1 MLLACSKLRTKLGT
15 NRHRPLVKSCSPGS
29 PNPLPGWEV
38 MLDHRDKGQMANTVK
53 QPLVEPRTLFPTNA
67 VYVLTTLSQGR
78 EHNGWDYLSFY
89 LANRPLPLPSAG
101 WPHIPCLLNLPFFR
115 SAGCVCRHR
124 AGQDSRLLS
133 REKMGMTSLPLGE
146 YCHRVYLYL
155 NPKYFLDSMI
165 GTASWST
172 GVTGEEQAG
181 TQIKKWLAWVPPEN
195 QKGPRKGLSGE
206 VLVRSTCLHFSP
218 WMGIHGSIC
227 TREHKLSQGYTI
239 SGQV

>member
-1 MLLACSKLRTKLGT
+1 M
-15 NRHRPLVKSCSPGS
+15 
-29 PNPLPGWEV
+29 
-38 MLDHRDKGQMANTVK
+38 
-53 QPLVEPRTLFPTNA
+53 EPRTLLPTNA
-67 VYVLTTLSQGR
+67 VYVLITLSQGR

-101 WPHIPCLLNLPFFR
+101 WPHRPCLLNLSFFR
-115 SAGCVCRHR
+115 TAGCVCRHR
-124 AGQDSRLLS
+124 ADQDSRLLS
-133 REKMGMTSLPLGE
+133 REKMGQVCPWESIAT
-146 YCHRVYLYL
+146 RVYLYL

-172 GVTGEEQAG
+172 GVMGEEQSE
-181 TQIKKWLAWVPPEN
+181 TQIKKWLAWVPPLPPEN